1 VISSFRD
8 FRAKARPAL
17 FGALVLAATS
27 SAGAVPWAQAAGPH
41 GNFVAEGAAP
51 AEFSVALGK
60 EVRWRTPLPSTGQ
73 GTPIVIGGKVFVTSH
88 EEVER
93 DSQTGRDILGL
104 CFDAATGVELWRRT
118 IPGVRVTDL
127 SSLFSDNTAA
137 SPVATADRVVF
148 TNVGGAM
155 MCFDHD
161 GNKQWTHR
169 WVPFGRHHA
178 RQHEPILLR
187 DRVIV
192 LKTLSEELEV
202 KHTTKAG
209 AHPLGRGPEYWT
221 HLMAFDLGTGK
232 KEWVAKAGTSVHA
245 TSLLGTLPN
254 GAVAILTGRG
264 GGHQPPE
271 GPYGLSLVS
280 AEDGATRWSLPLPGY
295 GAAQNVVWQG
305 RFAYAF
311 AKGEHLTIDTM
322 SGMIVKRVSL
332 TKKVSLCSRCD
343 GKYILKKNQA
353 LPGRPK
359 GKVTNQSNCLV
370 GDYHY
375 FRAHDAFMI
384 GRVHVRTGAVAYLDV
399 PVQVV
404 RRPGAPEERLWKKA
418 LGNDLKTAQGFR
430 ATQDKRNAGHGWGH
444 VSAASP
450 IAVGDRLYLPTMIGM
465 VYVLKWD
472 ADVLDE
478 KALLSVSDLGP
489 AGETWSLSSLSFA
502 EGSLYARTLKE
513 LICLGH

>member
-1 VISSFRD
+1 M
-8 FRAKARPAL
+8 RPVL
-17 FGALVLAATS
+17 LIGFLLAAAS
-27 SAGAVPWAQAAGPH
+27 SARAAPWAQAAGPH
-41 GNFVAEGAAP
+41 GNFVTEGAAP
-51 AEFSVALGK
+51 AEFSVALGNN
-60 EVRWRTPLPSTGQ
+60 VRWRTPLPNTGQ
-73 GTPIVIGGKVFVTSH
+73 GTPIVFGGKVFVTSH
-88 EEVER
+88 EQIDR
-93 DSQTGRDILGL
+93 DTETGRDILGL
-104 CFDAATGVELWRRT
+104 CFDAETGVELWRRT

-137 SPVATADRVVF
+137 SPVATMDRVVF

-161 GNKQWTHR
+161 GNKKWTHR

-178 RQHEPILLR
+178 RQHEPILHR

-192 LKTLSEELEV
+192 LKTRSEDLQV
-202 KHTTKAG
+202 RHTTKAG

-232 KEWVAKAGTSVHA
+232 KVWVAEAGTSVHA
-245 TSLLGTLPN
+245 ASLLGTTPS
-254 GAVAILTGRG
+254 GEVAILTGRG

-271 GPYGLSLVS
+271 APYGLSLVS
-280 AEDGATRWSLPLPGY
+280 AEDGSTRWSLPIPGY
-295 GAAQNVVWQG
+295 RAAQNVVWRG
-305 RFAYAF
+305 RFGYAF
-311 AKGEHLTIDTM
+311 AKGHHLTIDIE

-332 TKKVSLCSRCD
+332 TDEVSLCSRRD
-343 GKYILKKNQA
+343 GKDILERNRA
-353 LPGRPK
+353 LPGRHK
-359 GKVTNQSNCLV
+359 GDLTNQSNCLV

-375 FRAHDAFMI
+375 FRTHEAFLI
-384 GRVHVRTGAVAYLDV
+384 GRVNVRTGAVAYLEV

-404 RRPGAPEERLWKKA
+404 RKPGAGEKRLWKKA

-430 ATQDKRNAGHGWGH
+430 ATQDKRNAGNGWGH

-472 ADVLDE
+472 AGVLDE

-489 AGETWSLSSLSFA
+489 AGATWSLSSLSFA
-502 EGSLYARTLKE
+502 EGRLYARTLKE
-513 LICLGH
+513 LICLGR